1 MSNKENVL
9 ELIQAHPEGLDDD
22 DISVLSGIRPRQQ
35 VQNLCN
41 QLASNKQIRRE
52 SVNKGAKRRKIH
64 NFPMR
69 ENSEGLEPNRFS
81 GSAGWQ
87 RQLSALV
94 AATGQSEEKV
104 LTDALQLL
112 ALEVLRSSSPTIRK
126 SQTRNPKDIT
136 D

>member
-9 ELIQAHPEGLDDD
+9 EIIQAHPEGLDDD
-22 DISVLSGIRPRQQ
+22 DISVLTGIRPRQQ

-64 NFPMR
+64 NFPMG
-69 ENSEGLEPNRFS
+69 ENSEGLEPNRLS
-81 GSAGWQ
+81 GSTGWQ

-104 LTDALQLL
+104 LTNALQLL
-112 ALEVLRSSSPTIRK
+112 ALEVLRSSSST
-126 SQTRNPKDIT
+126 TRQS
-136 D
+136 